1 MDSLFFFISSLP
13 KPKSASQRTIAA
25 PDPPFQ
31 TGMPPKATPAKRP
44 KKKSKKRTKTK
55 RSSTVSLVDR
65 KPLRTI
71 LQAQKILEETFQPH
85 ALPGWKIDFTEH
97 TYNRAG
103 SCSHHTKTIRL
114 NKSFARTVEHATLID
129 TILHEVAHMK
139 AGEGANH
146 GPAWKKIAK
155 EIGCSG
161 TVSHNFVWEKAAFV
175 AKCPR
180 GHYEQPANQIRWV
193 DPLCCPRCRKW
204 LLYFRE
210 GSGEPVEFG
219 GSSALT
225 KYHREFQAKEESK
238 AKE

>member
-1 MDSLFFFISSLP
+1 MDSLFFFRAKSS
-13 KPKSASQRTIAA
+13 SQRTTAA

-31 TGMPPKATPAKRP
+31 IDMPPKVTLAKRP
-44 KKKSKKRTKTK
+44 KKKSKKPTKTK
-55 RSSTVSLVDR
+55 HSPTVSLVDR
-65 KPLRTI
+65 KPLRTTRE
-71 LQAQKILEETFQPH
+71 AQKFLKGTFAPH
-85 ALPGWKIDFTEH
+85 VLPGWEIDFTEL

-103 SCSHHTKTIRL
+103 SCSHHTKTIRI
-114 NKSFARTVEHATLID
+114 NKSFARTVEPATLID

-139 AGEGANH
+139 AGEAANH
-146 GPAWKKIAK
+146 GPAWKKVAK

-161 TVSHNFVWEKAAFV
+161 TVSHNFVWERAAFV
-175 AKCPR
+175 ARCPR

-210 GSGEPVEFG
+210 GSGEAVEFG

-225 KYHREFQAKEESK
+225 KCHLEFQAKEEGK
-238 AKE
+238 GKK